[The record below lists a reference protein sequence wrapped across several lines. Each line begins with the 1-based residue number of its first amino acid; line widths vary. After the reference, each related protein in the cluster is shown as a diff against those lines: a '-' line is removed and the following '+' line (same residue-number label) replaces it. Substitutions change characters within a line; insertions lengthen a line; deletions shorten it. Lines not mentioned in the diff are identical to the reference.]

1 MENKIINPEVLK
13 VRLEEMKNSNN
24 LLLKRMAEAIEKRMN
39 NKTIL
44 NNSYD

>member
-24 LLLKRMAEAIEKRMN
+24 LLLKRMSDAIEKRMN

-44 NNSYD
+44 NK